1 MKNNII
7 FTFIISV
14 ILLIFVSILYFQKDE
29 ILIYEPNLYEQPK
42 YYQNTEFFPIKPE
55 EIINC

>member
-1 MKNNII
+1 MVFPHLLPNHNIYI
-7 FTFIISV
+7 YMPIIN
-14 ILLIFVSILYFQKDE
+14 
-29 ILIYEPNLYEQPK
+29 EPNLYEQPK

>member
-1 MKNNII
+1 MPII
-7 FTFIISV
+7 FISLSETYTEK
-14 ILLIFVSILYFQKDE
+14 IKQ
-29 ILIYEPNLYEQPK
+29 YEQPK